1 MRRILL
7 TIAYDG
13 SAYNGWSTRG
23 VGRGVRAVVADAL
36 KTAGFPDPVLE
47 SASRTDA
54 GVHALGM
61 AAHFDVPD
69 GGPEMADPRIVA
81 VVNAKLPKDVR
92 VVSAETKPAGFH
104 ARFDAVAKRYRYRIW
119 NAPVMNPLLV
129 SQAWHVPRPLDVDA
143 MSRAAACFVGRHDFT
158 AFTSRRKGVL
168 GDPAREM
175 FRCEVR
181 RHGEEIAIDLEASG
195 FLYKMCRAIAGTL
208 TLAGHGRISDN
219 QIREL
224 LNGGSRHDAGMNAP
238 AHGLVLLRVIYPDA
252 Q

>member
-13 SAYNGWSTRG
+13 STYNGWSTRG

-36 KTAGFPDPVLE
+36 QAAGFPGPVLE

-69 GGPEMADPRIVA
+69 GGPEMTDQRIVA
-81 VVNAKLPKDVR
+81 AVNAKLPPDVR
-92 VVSAETKPAGFH
+92 VVSAKTKPAGFH
-104 ARFDAVAKRYRYRIW
+104 ARFDAVAKQYRYRIW

-129 SQAWHVPRPLDVDA
+129 SQAWHVPRPLDVET
-143 MSRAAACFVGRHDFT
+143 MSRAAACFIGRHDFT

-168 GDPAREM
+168 GDATREM
-175 FRCEVR
+175 FHCGVR
-181 RHGEEIAIDLEASG
+181 RDGEEIAIDLEASG
-195 FLYKMCRAIAGTL
+195 YLYKMCRAIAGTL
-208 TLAGHGRISDN
+208 VLAGHGRISES

-224 LNGGSRHDAGMNAP
+224 LNGGARCDAGMNAP
-238 AHGLVLLRVIYPDA
+238 AHGLVLRRVIYPDA